1 MRLHHDGERL
11 GLGPFE
17 VEIRC
22 RVWWQA
28 VANEFRLAALSG
40 QPPVLPE
47 DWDTGTPQ
55 NVNDADMFR
64 DSDKPIRSRDGPTE
78 MVYVLLVN
86 YVPCLYVVSGRDAS
100 CHSLYL
106 HEVDIASS
114 YQHHDGIFG
123 INFGAF

>member
-1 MRLHHDGERL
+1 MRVAQKMGLHHDGERL

-17 VEIRC
+17 VEIRR

-40 QPPVLPE
+40 QPPMLPK
-47 DWDTGTPQ
+47 DWDKRTPQ

-64 DSDKPIRSRDGPTE
+64 GSDKPIRSRDGPTE

-86 YVPCLYVVSGRDAS
+86 YAHVCTWSAAGMRAVTVFTYTR
-100 CHSLYL
+100 
-106 HEVDIASS
+106 
-114 YQHHDGIFG
+114 
-123 INFGAF
+123 